1 VRCSARQAPN
11 TPLCHEHWRQVKLAR
26 YERLNIS
33 SHILFVDDEVPVR
46 ETLSIYFKMKGIKV
60 TAVGTGAE
68 AMKLAETTDFT
79 AIILDVRLDGESGLH
94 LLEQFKA
101 KYPNIPVA
109 MFTAYGGDTDKMNDA
124 LARGASGYF
133 CKGESLETLLNG
145 VLRIMRKEPASV
157 GK

>member
-1 VRCSARQAPN
+1 M
-11 TPLCHEHWRQVKLAR
+11 AR
-26 YERLNIS
+26 YERPNIS

-46 ETLSIYFKMKGIKV
+46 ETLSIYFRMKGIKV

-68 AMKLAETTDFT
+68 AMKAADTTNFS

-94 LLEQFKA
+94 LLERFRS

-109 MFTAYGGDTDKMNDA
+109 MFTAYGGDTERMNEA
-124 LARGASGYF
+124 LAKGASAYF

-145 VLRIMRKEPASV
+145 VLRIMGKEPATAA
-157 GK
+157 KA